1 MAELS
6 KVNFGGT
13 EYDIKDT
20 VARNKQVSQLSVSMD
35 ASGGTIAPKYADGST
50 GTGISIPIA
59 TEEKAGVMSAEDKQ
73 HLNAALNHVG
83 ETNYLP
89 DYVGTPILSWNGDE
103 EIVTIEAATEERA
116 GVMSSADKKKLDTLI
131 SASTHALSFIGF
143 TSTALTDGATT
154 STLVAAEGKTLTKT
168 TGFTVGDVVFYGMK
182 EFIWNGSSWT
192 EFGDG
197 SSLRALAFKD
207 SASGTVTIPST
218 THTHTTPS
226 LSHSVTQGTVS
237 ASGSYTPEG
246 TVTITDRTD
255 IESSTESDNGG
266 FIGTNNAKK
275 IGAGDKILTNYETE
289 SVTIKPVGGTTS
301 VQSMTGVGTLP
312 TSEVKN
318 IPNVT
323 SVGVMFKAEVVGETL
338 KLTAGTAPTL
348 GTAISVNS
356 MKSAGTLPTRQAVT
370 VATAG
375 ADKTFKA
382 VSLQDWGMPGHT
394 HPTVAE
400 MVNASFAGTAKTV
413 SVTGKTTGVAVANH
427 AAGNT
432 GAPSG
437 TESKTV
443 TVQ

>member
-6 KVNFGGT
+6 KINLSGT
-13 EYDIKDT
+13 EYDLKDT
-20 VARNKQVSQLSVSMD
+20 VARNKQVSQLSVSMG
-35 ASGGTIAPKYADGST
+35 ASNGTIAPKYADGST
-50 GTGISIPIA
+50 GTSTTIPIA
-59 TEEKAGVMSAEDKQ
+59 TAVASGLLSA
-73 HLNAALNHVG
+73 
-83 ETNYLP
+83 
-89 DYVGTPILSWNGDE
+89 
-103 EIVTIEAATEERA
+103 
-116 GVMSSADKKKLDTLI
+116 ADKAKLDTLI

-168 TGFTVGDVVFYGMK
+168 TGFTVGDVVFYGTK

-207 SASGTVTIPST
+207 SASGTVTIPAT

-226 LSHSVTQGTVS
+226 LSHTVTQGTVS

-246 TVTITDRTD
+246 KVAIKDRTD
-255 IESSTESDNGG
+255 IESLTEGENGE
-266 FIGTNNAKK
+266 FTTTTPKK
-275 IGAGDKILTNYETE
+275 IGVGNRILTNAETVN
-289 SVTIKPVGGTTS
+289 VTIKPVGGTTS

-312 TSEVKN
+312 TSETKS

-338 KLTAGTAPTL
+338 KLTPGSAPTL

-356 MKSAGTLPTRQAVT
+356 MKSAGTLPTRRAVT

-375 ADKTFKA
+375 TDQTFKVVA
-382 VSLQDWGMPGHT
+382 MNNWGDPGGT
-394 HPTVAE
+394 YPTVAE
-400 MVNASFAGTAKTV
+400 ILQSSFSGTAKTV
-413 SVTGKTTGVAVANH
+413 NVTGKTAGVAVANH
-427 AAGNT
+427 AGGTT

-437 TESKTV
+437 TENKTV

>member
-6 KVNFGGT
+6 KINLSGT
-13 EYDIKDT
+13 EYDLKDT
-20 VARNKQVSQLSVSMD
+20 VARNKQVSQLSVSMG
-35 ASGGTIAPKYADGST
+35 ASNGTIAPKYADGST
-50 GTGISIPIA
+50 GTSTAIPIA
-59 TEEKAGVMSAEDKQ
+59 TAVASGLLSA
-73 HLNAALNHVG
+73 
-83 ETNYLP
+83 
-89 DYVGTPILSWNGDE
+89 
-103 EIVTIEAATEERA
+103 
-116 GVMSSADKKKLDTLI
+116 ADKAKLDTLI

-168 TGFTVGDVVFYGMK
+168 TGFTVGDVVFYGTK
-182 EFIWNGSSWT
+182 EFIWNGASWT

-207 SASGTVTIPST
+207 SASGTVTIPATS
-218 THTHTTPS
+218 HTHTTPS
-226 LSHSVTQGTVS
+226 LSHTVTQGTVS

-246 TVTITDRTD
+246 TVTIKDRTD
-255 IESSTESDNGG
+255 IESVTEFEGGG
-266 FIGTNNAKK
+266 FEGTTTPKRIG
-275 IGAGDKILTNYETE
+275 GGDKILTNWETE

-312 TSEVKN
+312 TSETKS

-338 KLTAGTAPTL
+338 KLTPGSAPTL

-375 ADKTFKA
+375 TDKTFKA
-382 VSLQDWGMPGHT
+382 VYTTEWTDPGTT

-400 MVNASFAGTAKTV
+400 MLQSSFSGTAKTV
-413 SVTGKTTGVAVANH
+413 NVTGKTTGVSVANH
-427 AAGNT
+427 AGGTT
-432 GAPSG
+432 GAPSS

>member
-6 KVNFGGT
+6 KINLSGT
-13 EYDIKDT
+13 EYELKDT
-20 VARNKQVSQLSVSMD
+20 VARNKQVSQLSVSMG
-35 ASGGTIAPKYADGST
+35 ASNGTIAPNYADGSM
-50 GTGISIPIA
+50 GTSTTIPIA
-59 TEEKAGVMSAEDKQ
+59 TAVASGLLSA
-73 HLNAALNHVG
+73 
-83 ETNYLP
+83 
-89 DYVGTPILSWNGDE
+89 
-103 EIVTIEAATEERA
+103 
-116 GVMSSADKKKLDTLI
+116 ADKAKLDTLI

-168 TGFTVGDVVFYGMK
+168 TGFTVGDVVFYGTK
-182 EFIWNGSSWT
+182 EFIWNGASWT

-207 SASGTVTIPST
+207 SASGTVTIPAT

-226 LSHSVTQGTVS
+226 LSHSVTQGSVS
-237 ASGSYTPEG
+237 ASGSYRPEG
-246 TVTITDRTD
+246 KVIITDRTD
-255 IESSTESDNGG
+255 IESCSEDGDVT
-266 FIGTNNAKK
+266 TPKK
-275 IGAGDKILTNYETE
+275 IGSGDKILTNAETE
-289 SVTIKPVGGTTS
+289 NVTIKPVGGTTS

-312 TSEVKN
+312 TSETKN

-338 KLTAGTAPTL
+338 KLTPGSAPTL

-375 ADKTFKA
+375 TDQTFK
-382 VSLQDWGMPGHT
+382 VVDMREWGNQYYT
-394 HPTVAE
+394 YPTVAE
-400 MVNASFAGTAKTV
+400 MLNSSFTGTAKTV
-413 SVTGKTTGVAVANH
+413 NVTGKTTGVAVANH
-427 AAGNT
+427 AGGTT

-437 TESKTV
+437 TETKTV

>member
-1 MAELS
+1 MADLS
-6 KVNFGGT
+6 KMNFDGT
-13 EYDIKDT
+13 DYNFKDVT
-20 VARNKQVSQLSVSMD
+20 ARNKQASQVSVSMN
-35 ASGGTIAPKYADGST
+35 ANGGSIAIKYADGST
-50 GTGISIPIA
+50 GTAITIPIA
-59 TEEKAGVMSAEDKQ
+59 TAVAAGLLSA
-73 HLNAALNHVG
+73 
-83 ETNYLP
+83 
-89 DYVGTPILSWNGDE
+89 
-103 EIVTIEAATEERA
+103 
-116 GVMSSADKKKLDTLI
+116 ADKAKLDTLI
-131 SASTHALSFIGF
+131 SASTHALNLIGF
-143 TSTALTDGATT
+143 TTTALTDGATT
-154 STLVAAEGKTLTKT
+154 STLVADSSKWLSKT
-168 TGFTVGDVVFYGMK
+168 TGFVVGDVVFYGHK

-207 SASGTVTIPST
+207 SASGTVTIPAT
-218 THTHTTPS
+218 GHTHSTPS
-226 LSHSVTQGTVS
+226 LSHSVTQGNVS

-246 TVTITDRTD
+246 TVSVTGKTD
-255 IESSTESDNGG
+255 IESLTESSDGG
-266 FIGTNNAKK
+266 YSTTTDPKRIG
-275 IGAGDKILTNYETE
+275 GGDKILTNYETTN
-289 SVTIKPVGGTTS
+289 VTIKGVGGTTA

-312 TSEVKN
+312 TSEAKS

-338 KLTAGTAPTL
+338 KLTPGTAPTL

-382 VSLQDWGMPGHT
+382 IDLEFWTESNAIR
-394 HPTVAE
+394 PTVAA
-400 MVNASFAGTAKTV
+400 MVNASFAGKAKTV

-437 TESKTV
+437 TETKTV
-443 TVQ
+443 TVS

>member
-6 KVNFGGT
+6 KINLSGT
-13 EYDIKDT
+13 EYDLKDT
-20 VARNKQVSQLSVSMD
+20 VARNKQVSQLSVSMGE
-35 ASGGTIAPKYADGST
+35 SNGTIAPKYADGST
-50 GTGISIPIA
+50 GTSTTIPIA
-59 TEEKAGVMSAEDKQ
+59 TAVASGLLSA
-73 HLNAALNHVG
+73 
-83 ETNYLP
+83 
-89 DYVGTPILSWNGDE
+89 
-103 EIVTIEAATEERA
+103 
-116 GVMSSADKKKLDTLI
+116 ADKSKLDTLI

-168 TGFTVGDVVFYGMK
+168 TGFTVGDVVFYGTK
-182 EFIWNGSSWT
+182 EFIWNGASWT

-207 SASGTVTIPST
+207 SASGTVTIPAT
-218 THTHTTPS
+218 IHTHTTPS
-226 LSHSVTQGTVS
+226 LSHTVTQGTVS

-246 TVTITDRTD
+246 KVTIKDRTD
-255 IESSTESDNGG
+255 IDSVTEGENGG
-266 FIGTNNAKK
+266 FTNTTTPKK
-275 IGAGDKILTNYETE
+275 IGVGDKILTNAETE
-289 SVTIKPVGGTTS
+289 KVTIKPVGGTTS

-312 TSEVKN
+312 TSETKN

-338 KLTAGTAPTL
+338 KLTSGSAPTL

-375 ADKTFKA
+375 TDKTIMV
-382 VSLQDWGMPGHT
+382 VSMTDWENPGDT

-400 MVNASFAGTAKTV
+400 MLLSSFSGTAKTV
-413 SVTGKTTGVAVANH
+413 NVTGKTTGVAVANH
-427 AAGNT
+427 DAGTT

>member
-1 MAELS
+1 MADLS
-6 KVNFGGT
+6 KMNFDGT
-13 EYDIKDT
+13 DYNFKDVT
-20 VARNKQVSQLSVSMD
+20 ARNKQASQVSVSMN
-35 ASGGTIAPKYADGST
+35 ANGGSIAIKYADGST
-50 GTGISIPIA
+50 GTAITIPIA
-59 TEEKAGVMSAEDKQ
+59 TAVAAGLLSA
-73 HLNAALNHVG
+73 
-83 ETNYLP
+83 
-89 DYVGTPILSWNGDE
+89 
-103 EIVTIEAATEERA
+103 
-116 GVMSSADKKKLDTLI
+116 ADKAKLDTLI
-131 SASTHALSFIGF
+131 SASTHALNLIGF
-143 TSTALTDGATT
+143 TTTALTDGATT
-154 STLVAAEGKTLTKT
+154 STLVADSSKWLSKT
-168 TGFTVGDVVFYGMK
+168 TGFVVGDVVFYGHK

-207 SASGTVTIPST
+207 SASGTVTIPAT
-218 THTHTTPS
+218 GHTHSTPS
-226 LSHSVTQGTVS
+226 LSHSVTQGNVS

-246 TVTITDRTD
+246 TVSVTNKTD
-255 IESSTESDNGG
+255 IESWTESLDGG
-266 FIGTNNAKK
+266 FIATTDPKR
-275 IGAGDKILTNYETE
+275 IGGGDKILTNYETMN
-289 SVTIKPVGGTTS
+289 VTIKGVGGTTA

-323 SVGVMFKAEVVGETL
+323 SVGKMFKAEVVGETL

-348 GTAISVNS
+348 GTAIPVNS

-382 VSLQDWGMPGHT
+382 IDLESWTEPGEQR
-394 HPTVAE
+394 PPVAA
-400 MVNASFAGTAKTV
+400 MVNASFAGKAKTV

-437 TESKTV
+437 TETKTV
-443 TVQ
+443 TVR

>member
-6 KVNFGGT
+6 KINLSGT

-20 VARNKQVSQLSVSMD
+20 VARNKQVSQLSVSMS
-35 ASGGTIAPKYADGST
+35 ASNGTIAPKYADGST
-50 GTGISIPIA
+50 GTSTTIPIA
-59 TEEKAGVMSAEDKQ
+59 TAVASGLLSASDKA
-73 HLNAALNHVG
+73 
-83 ETNYLP
+83 
-89 DYVGTPILSWNGDE
+89 
-103 EIVTIEAATEERA
+103 
-116 GVMSSADKKKLDTLI
+116 KLDTLI

-154 STLVAAEGKTLTKT
+154 STLVPAPNKPLTKT
-168 TGFTVGDVVFYGMK
+168 TGFTAGDVVFYGMK

-207 SASGTVTIPST
+207 SASGTVTIPAT

-226 LSHSVTQGTVS
+226 LSHTVTQGTVS

-246 TVTITDRTD
+246 KVAITDRTD
-255 IESSTESDNGG
+255 IDSFTEGENGG
-266 FIGTNNAKK
+266 FTGTTTPKK
-275 IGAGDKILTNYETE
+275 IGIGDKILTNYETE
-289 SVTIKPVGGTTS
+289 NVTIKPVGGTTS

-312 TSEVKN
+312 TSEAKS

-338 KLTAGTAPTL
+338 KLTPGSAPTL

-356 MKSAGTLPTRQAVT
+356 MKSVGTLPTRQAVT

-375 ADKTFKA
+375 TDKTIKV
-382 VSLQDWGMPGHT
+382 VSMTDWGDPGST
-394 HPTVAE
+394 FPTVAE
-400 MVNASFAGTAKTV
+400 MLQSSFSGTAKTV
-413 SVTGKTTGVAVANH
+413 NVTGKTTGVAVANH
-427 AAGNT
+427 AAGTT
-432 GAPSG
+432 GAPSS
-437 TESKTV
+437 TETKTV

>member
-6 KVNFGGT
+6 KINLSGT
-13 EYDIKDT
+13 EYDLKDT
-20 VARNKQVSQLSVSMD
+20 VARNKQVSQLSVSMS
-35 ASGGTIAPKYADGST
+35 ASSGTIAPKYADGST
-50 GTGISIPIA
+50 GTSTTIPIA
-59 TEEKAGVMSAEDKQ
+59 TAVASGLLSA
-73 HLNAALNHVG
+73 
-83 ETNYLP
+83 
-89 DYVGTPILSWNGDE
+89 
-103 EIVTIEAATEERA
+103 
-116 GVMSSADKKKLDTLI
+116 ADKAKLDTLI

-168 TGFTVGDVVFYGMK
+168 TGFTVGDVVFYGTK

-207 SASGTVTIPST
+207 SASGTVTIPAT

-226 LSHSVTQGTVS
+226 LSHTVTQGSVS

-246 TVTITDRTD
+246 TVTIKDRTD
-255 IESSTESDNGG
+255 INCAVENESGG
-266 FIGTNNAKK
+266 FGEQTAIKRIGQGT
-275 IGAGDKILTNYETE
+275 KILTNYETWD
-289 SVTIKPVGGTTS
+289 VTIKPVGGTTS

-312 TSEVKN
+312 TSETKN

-338 KLTAGTAPTL
+338 KLTAGSAPTL

-375 ADKTFKA
+375 TDKTIRVVNMA
-382 VSLQDWGMPGHT
+382 DWGDPEST
-394 HPTVAE
+394 FPTVAE
-400 MVNASFAGTAKTV
+400 MLNSSFSGTAKTV
-413 SVTGKTTGVAVANH
+413 NVTGKTTGVAVANH
-427 AAGNT
+427 AGGTT